1 MAEVRADTA
10 RAVAGLLIRWPGP
23 SGTPPQFIYTR
34 RLTRQRGSPRSS
46 LFSPGK
52 PSTNDQIINVCSV
65 LASCNGYHDVIGNI
79 DSHS

>member
-46 LFSPGK
+46 LFSPGR
-52 PSTNDQIINVCSV
+52 
-65 LASCNGYHDVIGNI
+65 GNLPQTI
-79 DSHS
+79 KLLMYVAFLPHAMDTMM